1 MTDAST
7 TRKAKVFVSYSRDDI
22 AFADQLVAALEGT
35 GFDPLIDRD
44 SIPGGEDW
52 QAQLRHMIVEA
63 DSVVFV
69 LSPRSAASKLCEWE
83 VEEANQLNKRLI
95 PIVCA
100 SLEGV
105 SVPPRLTN
113 LNYIYFYPEPKV
125 SGSGFGS
132 GLARLVAALN
142 TDLDWVQNHTRLG
155 ALSERWQTRKKDAAL
170 LLRGDELEDAERW
183 LARKPPNAPEPTE
196 LLRAFLSESRRAEAA
211 RLDKERQQ
219 LAEIDA
225 AQKNVAAEQART
237 AAAQARTARFQW
249 ITRLAVV
256 AVGAIMLIA
265 GVTVAYLQ
273 FDKARQLERDKN
285 VLDHARANLLA
296 ELAGAQ
302 LARGELDSALRL
314 TTHGT
319 RIDLAIP
326 SGAIVA
332 SPAAA
337 QLAGTLFQIKWLF
350 GIGGHE
356 GSVLSAAFNH
366 DGSRIVTASRDHT
379 VRIWDATSAKEIAV
393 LRGHDNSVS
402 SAAFSPDGSRIVT
415 ASADNTVRIWDAVS
429 AKETAVLRGH
439 DQSVYSAVFSPNGSR
454 IVSSSADNTAR
465 IWDAASGK
473 EIAVLRGQDQILR
486 SSFSP
491 DGSRVVTASFDGT
504 AHIWNAATAKE
515 IAVLRGHEGPAWS
528 AAFSPDG
535 SRIVTASADKTAR
548 IWNVV
553 SAKQIAVL
561 RGHED
566 IVASAVFSPDGLRIV
581 TASTDRSFRIWD
593 AVSANEIAVLRGHE
607 NALFSAVVSPDGW
620 RCPTAEG

>member
-366 DGSRIVTASRDHT
+366 DGSRIVTASTRPHRPYLGRHICQRD
-379 VRIWDATSAKEIAV
+379 
-393 LRGHDNSVS
+393 
-402 SAAFSPDGSRIVT
+402 
-415 ASADNTVRIWDAVS
+415 
-429 AKETAVLRGH
+429 
-439 DQSVYSAVFSPNGSR
+439 
-454 IVSSSADNTAR
+454 
-465 IWDAASGK
+465 
-473 EIAVLRGQDQILR
+473 R
-486 SSFSP
+486 S
-491 DGSRVVTASFDGT
+491 T
-504 AHIWNAATAKE
+504 
-515 IAVLRGHEGPAWS
+515 AWS
-528 AAFSPDG
+528 
-535 SRIVTASADKTAR
+535 
-548 IWNVV
+548 
-553 SAKQIAVL
+553 
-561 RGHED
+561 
-566 IVASAVFSPDGLRIV
+566 
-581 TASTDRSFRIWD
+581 
-593 AVSANEIAVLRGHE
+593 
-607 NALFSAVVSPDGW
+607 
-620 RCPTAEG
+620 